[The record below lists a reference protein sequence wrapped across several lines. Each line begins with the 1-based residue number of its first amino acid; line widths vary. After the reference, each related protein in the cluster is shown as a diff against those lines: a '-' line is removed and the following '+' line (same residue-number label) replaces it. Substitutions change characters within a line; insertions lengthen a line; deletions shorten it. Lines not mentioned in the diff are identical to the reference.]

1 MKASFA
7 TAILLIA
14 VSTSG
19 QQLPSR
25 EVQDYSLEA
34 PTFLEALLKASA
46 DFQFPLGVEWVKSA
60 DTLKP
65 VQLSRSSVTAEEVIQ
80 AVVSMHAGYEW
91 RLEDGVVHVFN
102 TALMGAARNPLNAKL
117 QFFGFTDCNPMI
129 ARMAEVYL
137 EYNVRAVVAPKIG
150 GGFGFSIGSG
160 LGEPKIQFRC
170 TDLSARYVLNK
181 IVALSIQHVWIA
193 TFPAKT
199 VLTPTGF
206 LEEVPI
212 LGANWDRDEP
222 FWVLRRWG
230 DPPPEKLVR

>member
-1 MKASFA
+1 VKGSIA
-7 TAILLIA
+7 TALLLIA
-14 VSTSG
+14 VSASG
-19 QQLPSR
+19 QQLFSR

-60 DTLKP
+60 GTLKP

-117 QFFGFTDCNPMI
+117 QFFGFTDCQPMI
-129 ARMAEVYL
+129 RRIAEVYL
-137 EYNVRAVVAPKIG
+137 EMNVRGAVAPKVG
-150 GGFGFSIGSG
+150 GGWGFSIAGSID
-160 LGEPKIQFRC
+160 EPKIQFRC
-170 TDLSARYVLNK
+170 TDLSARYVLNR
-181 IVALSIQHVWIA
+181 IVALSIQHAWIA
-193 TFPAKT
+193 TFPEKAA
-199 VLTPTGF
+199 LTPTGF

-212 LGANWDRDEP
+212 LAGSDSDQP